1 MPGSV
6 DVSALASAW
15 DARVAHGALRLG
27 APATFVLETASTND
41 DAKRAL
47 AAGAAHGAIFVAEAQ
62 TAGRGRQGRSWQGE
76 PGASLLF
83 SLVVRCPIAP
93 HAAGAIPVAAGL
105 ALAEA
110 IDDLAC
116 RAAARVK
123 WPNDVRIG
131 GRKVAGILADAT
143 VRAGTIEGV
152 VVGVGVNVGSM
163 QFTSDLA
170 GRATSLANEGIAAG
184 RLDLLERF
192 CVRFE
197 ALVERAAQHGLRD
210 FAARLAAK
218 HELFGAR
225 VRRSDGV
232 EAEADRIDDEGR
244 LVVRREGAL
253 ERWSSGEVHLVSAE
267 ARS

>member
-1 MPGSV
+1 VASTEPS
-6 DVSALASAW
+6 SLAEAW
-15 DARVAHGALRLG
+15 QTRMRRGALSLG
-27 APATFVLETASTND
+27 APASFVEETASTND

-47 AAGAAHGAIFVAEAQ
+47 ASGAPHGALFVAESQ
-62 TAGRGRQGRSWQGE
+62 TAGRGRQGRTWQGE

-93 HAAGAIPVAAGL
+93 HVAGAIPVAAGL

-110 IDDLAC
+110 IDDVAG
-116 RAAARVK
+116 RAVARVK

-131 GRKVAGILADAT
+131 GKKVAGILADAT
-143 VRAGTIEGV
+143 VRAGAVEGV
-152 VVGVGVNVGSM
+152 VVGVGANVGAM
-163 QFTSDLA
+163 YFANDLV
-170 GRATSLANEGIAAG
+170 GRATSLANEGIAAE

-210 FAARLAAK
+210 FAARLTEK

-225 VRRSDGV
+225 VQRSDGV

-244 LVVRREGAL
+244 LVVRRGGAL

-267 ARS
+267 VAP

>member
-1 MPGSV
+1 VVSA

-15 DARVAHGALRLG
+15 EARVGRAALRLG
-27 APATFVLETASTND
+27 APASFVLETASTND

-47 AAGAAHGAIFVAEAQ
+47 AEGAPHGALFVAEAQ
-62 TAGRGRQGRSWQGE
+62 RAGRGRQGRSWQGE
-76 PGASLLF
+76 AGASLLF

-110 IDDLAC
+110 IDDLAG
-116 RAAARVK
+116 RAVARVK

-131 GRKVAGILADAT
+131 GKKVAGILADAT
-143 VRAGTIEGV
+143 VRAGAIEGI

-163 QFTSDLA
+163 QFASELE
-170 GRATSLANEGIAAG
+170 GRATSLANEGVAAG

-197 ALVERAAQHGLRD
+197 ALVARAAQHGLRD

-218 HELFGAR
+218 HELLGAR

-232 EAEADRIDDEGR
+232 EGEADRIDDEGR
-244 LVVRREGAL
+244 LVVRREGAF
-253 ERWSSGEVHLVSAE
+253 ERWSSGEVHLVAAE
-267 ARS
+267 ASP